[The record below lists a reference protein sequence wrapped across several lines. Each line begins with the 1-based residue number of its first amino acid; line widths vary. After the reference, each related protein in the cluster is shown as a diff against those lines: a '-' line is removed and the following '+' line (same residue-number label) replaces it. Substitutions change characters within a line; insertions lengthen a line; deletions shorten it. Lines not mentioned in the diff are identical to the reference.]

1 MANYLIA
8 MATFAA
14 IYGLLALSLNLIW
27 GLTGMVNLGLAGFF
41 AVGAYASAL
50 LTTSFALPI
59 VLGLI
64 VALIAAG
71 LAGVALTLV
80 TVRLRADYLAIV
92 TLGFA
97 EVVRLIALN
106 ETWLTRGAD
115 GISGIPGPFHEAL
128 GAHFNLGFLVLAL
141 ALLGVTLVLVERL
154 RLSPF
159 GRVLRAIRDDQQ
171 VAAVAGK
178 NVLAFKLKAFALSAA
193 LAGFAGAVYGHYTSY
208 IVPDIFEPLITIYI
222 FLALTAGGTGN
233 NWGAVL
239 GAFLVV
245 AVLESTRFL
254 SSWVPGLSGVQYAAM
269 REMLVGGLLIVVL
282 MVRPHG
288 LLPERLPVPPTGRGG

>member
-1 MANYLIA
+1 MFNYLLA

-50 LTTSFALPI
+50 ATTALDLPI
-59 VLGLI
+59 ALGLAA
-64 VALIAAG
+64 ALVAAG
-71 LAGVALTLV
+71 LAGVVLTLV
-80 TVRLRADYLAIV
+80 TVRLREDYLAIV

-97 EVVRLIALN
+97 EVVRLVALN
-106 ETWLTRGAD
+106 ESWLTRGAD
-115 GISGIPGPFHEAL
+115 GISGIPGPFRAAL
-128 GAHFNLGFLVLAL
+128 GAQFNLAYLGFVL
-141 ALLGVTLVLVERL
+141 ALLGIALLLVERL

-159 GRVLRAIRDDQQ
+159 GRVLRAIRDDPQ

-178 NVLAFKLKAFALSAA
+178 NVLAFKLQAFAISAA
-193 LAGFAGAVYGHYTSY
+193 LAGFAGALYGHYTSY
-208 IVPDIFEPLITIYI
+208 IVPDIFEPLITIYV

-239 GAFLVV
+239 GAFLLL
-245 AVLESTRFL
+245 AMLESTRFL
-254 SSWVPGLSGVQYAAM
+254 TGWVPGLSGAQQAAL

-282 MVRPHG
+282 LVRPRG
-288 LLPERLPVPPTGRGG
+288 LLPERLPAPPRP

>member
-1 MANYLIA
+1 MVNYLIA
-8 MATFAA
+8 MATFAG

-27 GLTGMVNLGLAGFF
+27 GLAGMVNLGLAGFF

-50 LTTSFALPI
+50 VTTALAWPI
-59 VLGLI
+59 ALGLI
-64 VALIAAG
+64 AALAAAG

-80 TVRLRADYLAIV
+80 TVRLREDYLAIV

-97 EVVRLIALN
+97 EVVRLVALN

-115 GISGIPGPFHEAL
+115 GISGVPGPFRAAL
-128 GAHFNLGFLVLAL
+128 GAQFNLAYLGFVLAWL
-141 ALLGVTLVLVERL
+141 AIALLLVERL

-178 NVLAFKLKAFALSAA
+178 NVLAIKLKAFAIGAA
-193 LAGFAGAVYGHYTSY
+193 LAGFAGALYGHYTSY
-208 IVPDIFEPLITIYI
+208 VAPDMFEPLVTIYV
-222 FLALTAGGTGN
+222 FLALVAGGTGN
-233 NWGAVL
+233 NRGAVL
-239 GAFLVV
+239 GAFLLL
-245 AVLESTRFL
+245 AVLEGTRFL
-254 SSWVPGLSGVQYAAM
+254 AGWAPGLSGAQTAAL

-282 MVRPHG
+282 LARPRG
-288 LLPERLPVPPTGRGG
+288 LLPERLPAPLKP